1 MASKD
6 DPIVGM
12 SMRNMKNDLLFFK
25 EETLKELKNSE
36 KKSSENFKI
45 FNIEINEKLQTY
57 EQRISNYESKISELS
72 KLIDADRTIKEK
84 VDKLMEFK
92 EKVND
97 SLLTE
102 KIRLDSFNRNLN
114 QNVDR
119 IDKILRD
126 SVIYPGLIGGLC
138 KYKTF
143 HDLIDYILAQ
153 CSLNSTFR
161 EKSILDFKGYKTKLE
176 NTISAFNLQ
185 VNSILKT
192 TSEYTNTCVKECEER
207 MKSIYNIYDDR
218 LQDARL
224 ENANYAIG
232 LEKATEALKKELEN
246 LYVVKRELYDKVD
259 SGILEM
265 KNDNNRV
272 VKLFTGYKKQF
283 HIIQHKFT
291 QLSEFIKDVRF
302 RINIKNEEVKRREY
316 TQMSDL
322 INFDKKNMPG
332 FYDGVYD
339 NNLFKRGLASQLKDY
354 IEGKISADQLFKR
367 RPDLSQ
373 SVSINRSRTLNIE
386 KNKNQDLIPENK
398 GDGKVK
404 LNFID
409 ILKKS
414 IKKRKTQDLK
424 LTFTKKEIIKEED
437 DDFNNSS
444 KYSDSVFS
452 QKIEKEIPLDLL
464 EKDQKEIKGENKN
477 EVKKEDKKVEKNKN
491 IEKKEKDNITMQK
504 PEESKIQIISKDK
517 DKDNKD
523 NIDDNNSNKK
533 ERKSMKNVIDNLFN
547 AKDIMENIKN
557 QNSEASLITKNE
569 NQSEKK
575 KNNNNID
582 DNKKIISEE
591 NNKSKNNKND
601 SNKGNNNTLNNDGKK
616 NKVNNKN
623 SNRPATDMDIKNNNK
638 KENISDIS
646 SKEMINDHKN
656 LKKMVTNQRNENQ
669 ELQSL
674 NANDINDINATMEP
688 LTYFVKT
695 INNKPISERST
706 NSLNKKK
713 SRIFLKQDTYNSNYT
728 KSYRTLGNIR
738 KEEAKTLEN
747 MVNNLNQYL
756 PDFDTNVDR
765 NNNFFGTKK
774 RK

>member
-1 MASKD
+1 
-6 DPIVGM
+6 
-12 SMRNMKNDLLFFK
+12 
-25 EETLKELKNSE
+25 
-36 KKSSENFKI
+36 
-45 FNIEINEKLQTY
+45 
-57 EQRISNYESKISELS
+57 
-72 KLIDADRTIKEK
+72 
-84 VDKLMEFK
+84 
-92 EKVND
+92 
-97 SLLTE
+97 
-102 KIRLDSFNRNLN
+102 
-114 QNVDR
+114 
-119 IDKILRD
+119 
-126 SVIYPGLIGGLC
+126 
-138 KYKTF
+138 
-143 HDLIDYILAQ
+143 
-153 CSLNSTFR
+153 
-161 EKSILDFKGYKTKLE
+161 
-176 NTISAFNLQ
+176 
-185 VNSILKT
+185 
-192 TSEYTNTCVKECEER
+192 
-207 MKSIYNIYDDR
+207 
-218 LQDARL
+218 
-224 ENANYAIG
+224 
-232 LEKATEALKKELEN
+232 
-246 LYVVKRELYDKVD
+246 
-259 SGILEM
+259 M

-674 NANDINDINATMEP
+674 NVNDIKDINATMEP